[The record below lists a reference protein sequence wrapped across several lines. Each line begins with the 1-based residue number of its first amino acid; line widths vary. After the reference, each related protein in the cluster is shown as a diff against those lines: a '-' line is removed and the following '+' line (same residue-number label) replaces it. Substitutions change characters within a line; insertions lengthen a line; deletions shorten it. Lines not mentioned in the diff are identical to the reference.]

1 MKEFLFET
9 KNELWNSKEEL
20 LEYYNK
26 DDNFMK
32 LKRGEVGG
40 NLIQNISQKVY

>member
-32 LKRGEVGG
+32 LKRGSWRKS
-40 NLIQNISQKVY
+40 NIQI

>member
-32 LKRGEVGG
+32 LKRERSWRKS
-40 NLIQNISQKVY
+40 NIQI